1 MNKLGLHI
9 TNLMLTIRD
18 TEEKPFIR
26 ELALEELKKLSE
38 DIGSFI
44 FEYIDEI
51 EELNS
56 VVPEGY
62 DEDEANQRMDI
73 IGQNGPTGEHYNKN
87 QTELEL

>member
-9 TNLMLTIRD
+9 TNLMLTIKD

-26 ELALEELKKLSE
+26 ELALDELKKLSS
-38 DIGSFI
+38 DISRVI
-44 FEYIDEI
+44 FDHIDEI

-56 VVPEGY
+56 AIARGY
-62 DEDEANQRMDI
+62 DEDEANKRMDI
-73 IGQNGPTGEHYNKN
+73 IGQNGPTGEHYNRN

>member
-51 EELNS
+51 EELNN

>member
-9 TNLMLTIRD
+9 TNLMLTIKD

-26 ELALEELKKLSE
+26 ELALDELKNLSS

-56 VVPEGY
+56 AVPKGY
-62 DEDEANQRMDI
+62 DEDEANKRMDI
-73 IGQNGPTGEHYNKN
+73 IGQNGPTGEHYDKN

>member
-9 TNLMLTIRD
+9 TNLMLTIQD

-26 ELALEELKKLSE
+26 ELALEELKKLSS
-38 DIGSFI
+38 DISRVI
-44 FEYIDEI
+44 FDHIDEI

-56 VVPEGY
+56 VLPKGY
-62 DEDEANQRMDI
+62 DEDEANQRMDV
-73 IGQNGPTGEHYNKN
+73 IGQNGPTGEHYDKN